1 MANLTSQHF
10 AIATIENTGV
20 SAEIALELSQIA
32 EQLRRC
38 TVQVRSSGG
47 GGGSGTIWNSQG
59 LIITNA
65 HVAPFDRA
73 IVELWDGR
81 VIEAI
86 RTDIDS
92 RQDLAALQVEAT
104 DLPAVTIGDSE
115 ALRVGELVLAVG
127 NPLGLVGALTTG
139 IIHATDC
146 TDGTND
152 FSTQRWVKADIRL
165 APGNSGGLLADAQ
178 GRAIAINT
186 MIADGL
192 ALAIPSNRVERFL
205 KRDRSLSLGVTLR
218 PVLLRLENQRVL
230 GLLVLEVAPGSL
242 AASVGLQIGDV
253 LMAVDGEFFH
263 TPDDLLSIL
272 KDAEPGKPLALE
284 FLRSGRRCYAIASAP
299 QDTSEP
305 TFPEV
310 KSA

>member
-1 MANLTSQHF
+1 MAT
-10 AIATIENTGV
+10 ATLENTGA

-32 EQLRRC
+32 EQLRRS
-38 TVQVRSSGG
+38 TLQVRSSRGS
-47 GGGSGTIWNSQG
+47 GGSGVIWNSQG

-65 HVAPFDRA
+65 HVAPSDRA

-81 VIEAI
+81 VMEAI

-104 DLPAVTIGDSE
+104 DLPAVTVGDSE
-115 ALRVGELVLAVG
+115 TLRVGELVLAVG
-127 NPLGLVGALTTG
+127 NPLGLVGALTKG
-139 IIHATDC
+139 IIHATNA
-146 TDGTND
+146 TED

-242 AASVGLQIGDV
+242 AASVSLQIGDV
-253 LMAVDGEFFH
+253 LIGVDGEYFQ
-263 TPDDLLSIL
+263 TPDDLPSIL

-284 FLRSGRRCYAIASAP
+284 FLRSGRRCYAIASGERDSA
-299 QDTSEP
+299 EP

-310 KSA
+310 KLA

>member
-1 MANLTSQHF
+1 MVNLTSQRF
-10 AIATIENTGV
+10 AIATIENTGA

-38 TVQVRSSGG
+38 TVQVRSRGG

-104 DLPAVTIGDSE
+104 DLPAVTVGDSK

-139 IIHATDC
+139 IIHATDA
-146 TDGTND
+146 TED

-165 APGNSGGLLADAQ
+165 APGNSGGLLADAR

-186 MIADGL
+186 MIANGL
-192 ALAIPSNRVERFL
+192 ALAIPSKRVERFL
-205 KRDRSLSLGVTLR
+205 KRDRPLSLGVTLR
-218 PVLLRLENQRVL
+218 PVLFRLENQRVL

-242 AASVGLQIGDV
+242 ATSVSLQMGDV
-253 LMAVDGEFFH
+253 LIAVGGESFH
-263 TPDDLLSIL
+263 TPEDLLSIL
-272 KDAEPGKPLALE
+272 KYAEPGKPLMLE

-299 QDTSEP
+299 QDTIEP